1 MKADTA
7 VDMRPSLL
15 VQLAFAAADFGFQQW
30 VRQSLDHPKPLQ
42 PYVAEALEAIKSRRW
57 RPNSAASG

>member
-1 MKADTA
+1 
-7 VDMRPSLL
+7 MRPGLL

-30 VRQSLDHPKPLQ
+30 VRQSLDHPKPVQL
-42 PYVAEALEAIKSRRW
+42 YVAQALEAIKSRRW